1 MNDDEIVSAVRQVEQ
16 RGWSPAPL
24 EMVADE
30 AQWRGA
36 GLEQEL
42 DRLAVIGR
50 LDRRQRP
57 DCDPAYASR

>member
-1 MNDDEIVSAVRQVEQ
+1 MNDDEIFSAVRRVEQ

-24 EMVADE
+24 DMVADE

-36 GLEQEL
+36 GLEQAL
-42 DRLAVIGR
+42 DRLAAVGR
-50 LDRRQRP
+50 LDRHQRP